1 MIPKIIHYCWFGG
14 SPLPESAL
22 KCIASWRKFLP
33 NYEIKEWN
41 EKNFPIEECPLYAK
55 QAYAEK
61 KWAFVS
67 DYARFKILY
76 DYGGLYFDT
85 DVEVIKSLDDI
96 IECGSFMGC
105 GSENETNPGLGLAAA
120 PGLGLAAAPG
130 LGLYREILD
139 YYNTSEFDASGN
151 ITVVQIVTEILK
163 KKGFK
168 ATSEIQYIEGVRF
181 YPPEYFSPIDYS
193 TGRLTVTKNTRSI
206 HHYDASWMEPKDK
219 YAQIKARA
227 LRRILPSKMA
237 GLMAE
242 FLAVLKFEGANHALK
257 KLIKWIQR

>member
-105 GSENETNPGLGLAAA
+105 GSENETN